1 MVVEFHMALR
11 VVEER
16 AVVVMHNGKVAQV
29 VEVKVMVEAYSGLV
43 VVEVETVM
51 AAVVRE
57 VVEKYSIPVLAVVEK
72 VAAAV
77 LCTEVVMV
85 AGVAQYMVVE
95 GEVN

>member
-1 MVVEFHMALR
+1 MG
-11 VVEER
+11 
-16 AVVVMHNGKVAQV
+16 AVTDIRNGAKVA
-29 VEVKVMVEAYSGLV
+29 EVKVMVEAYSGLV
-43 VVEVETVM
+43 GVVVETVT

-77 LCTEVVMV
+77 LYTEVVMV
-85 AGVAQYMVVE
+85 AEVAQYMEVE